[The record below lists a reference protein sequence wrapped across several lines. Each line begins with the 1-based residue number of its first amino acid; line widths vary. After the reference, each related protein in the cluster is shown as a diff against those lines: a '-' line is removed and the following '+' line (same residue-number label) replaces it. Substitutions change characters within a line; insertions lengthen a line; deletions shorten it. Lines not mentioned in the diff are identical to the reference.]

1 MTIDQATEPW
11 MPNGFPPPSFV
22 VEAERASA
30 LAGRGRWLAAA
41 AILGA
46 LLLIAGI
53 LLIARSGDD
62 GKTQLATDAST
73 TTTQAEA
80 APVVPPVEGPQSA
93 VTLPPGATTDSTAL
107 PVGPGAATT
116 TTVAAA
122 PVPGAPP
129 PPPPGVLEA
138 PGGITLPTAF
148 TNRPPVSGQVTL
160 RNSGP
165 TALNFGSEAGTGL
178 AVSPASGSIAPG
190 AAATVNVTFTPGNLP
205 ETRVGEAYIGRI
217 VFNGTGG
224 SRTLEV
230 RTVVAKPPTITPTVP
245 NGPYVQPVL
254 SNKGPCDGGT
264 WAVRAVVAD
273 QPAGVRDVTAFIS
286 ERGAPPKGEPM
297 VLEPR
302 GTWALQRQPVTRD
315 DALRIARIEAADNHG
330 ARAVVEP
337 NEAVCRA

>member
-116 TTVAAA
+116 TVAAA

-138 PGGITLPTAF
+138 PGGITLLTAF
-148 TNRPPVSGQVTL
+148 TNRPPVSDEVTL

-178 AVSPASGSIAPG
+178 TVSPASGSIGPG

-217 VFNGTGG
+217 VFNGSGG
-224 SRTLEV
+224 SRTMEV

-264 WAVRAVVAD
+264 WAIRAVVAD

-302 GTWALQRQPVTRD
+302 GTWALQRQPVTKEQ
-315 DALRIARIEAADNHG
+315 ALRIARIEAADNHG

-337 NEAVCRA
+337 KELVCPA